1 MLGLI
6 IVGIPLEM
14 SHPTSR
20 VAAVYF
26 LGVIGGALGSSV
38 ITSDK
43 RPLTGASGM
52 DGEKERQRD
61 RDRERRRD
69 GEKERQR
76 DAEKQRQRDGKTE
89 RRRD

>member
-1 MLGLI
+1 M

-43 RPLTGASGM
+43 RPLTGASGNG
-52 DGEKERQRD
+52 GERG
-61 RDRERRRD
+61 REREREGERGRD
-69 GEKERQR
+69 T
-76 DAEKQRQRDGKTE
+76 KQLTLKVLIDRYAKKTIK
-89 RRRD
+89 RKCKANRK